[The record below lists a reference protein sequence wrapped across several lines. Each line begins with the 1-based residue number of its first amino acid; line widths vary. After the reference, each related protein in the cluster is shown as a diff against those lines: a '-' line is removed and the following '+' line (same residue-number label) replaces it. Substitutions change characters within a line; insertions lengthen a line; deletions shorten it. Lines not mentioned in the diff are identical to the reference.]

1 MNMIALKKLAWVM
14 VTLTGMSFSVCLG
27 ILIFNP
33 ELFGCPGISCGT
45 DLGGSVPGGSTGA
58 PVDVSTPALSL
69 YMPILGLSLVIAGLK
84 RSK

>member
-14 VTLTGMSFSVCLG
+14 VTLTGLSFSVCLG

-45 DLGGSVPGGSTGA
+45 DLSGSVPGGDTG
-58 PVDVSTPALSL
+58 PVDVNTPALSL
-69 YMPILGLSLVIAGLK
+69 YMPLVGLALVIAGFK